1 MIKSAKEEVK
11 ATDENTFRVA
21 LQCPNCRS
29 PHLGLT
35 IRDTLLLRR
44 VDKCLRRDDGKTVTD
59 TKLSAS
65 ELRFKEALELDV
77 DVRSAIE
84 GARRRE
90 NEFFGKEASAGV
102 DRLDCSERI
111 RSLSEPE
118 TAWSFDDE
126 EGFEA
131 DLTGGPES
139 FVCRHHSTG
148 EVREEVEEPT
158 PLEEVQAD
166 TSLLGGLHAFM
177 SDMEQRFVT
186 AHLIS
191 GDMTR
196 IATATE
202 MMHYVSELSRQ
213 QVRQVRKPQFNSRQV
228 SVDKSVRTKVK
239 EVIKEGN
246 EARRK
251 EEEKEARKAVGAIA
265 PAISPV
271 QMGHVA
277 DGRRVLKRRMDL
289 QMRKQ
294 MEYMELH
301 PLPLRMPKYAVVTA
315 KKLELAGLTFWDDL
329 WDGTVLD
336 AYTKIT
342 VTKSLLGH
350 ITVTKQ
356 PVESIGVQCV
366 IDAGSPK
373 SKGKGYIDTYRAR
386 VLISSINRDLGQQ
399 GIVKGDVVSHING
412 EPFKG
417 TADEL
422 KEFVESRFEGE
433 VLTFGFNADDAV
445 AEALK
450 RRAMI

>member
-1 MIKSAKEEVK
+1 M
-11 ATDENTFRVA
+11 
-21 LQCPNCRS
+21 
-29 PHLGLT
+29 G
-35 IRDTLLLRR
+35 
-44 VDKCLRRDDGKTVTD
+44 
-59 TKLSAS
+59 
-65 ELRFKEALELDV
+65 
-77 DVRSAIE
+77 
-84 GARRRE
+84 
-90 NEFFGKEASAGV
+90 
-102 DRLDCSERI
+102 
-111 RSLSEPE
+111 
-118 TAWSFDDE
+118 
-126 EGFEA
+126 
-131 DLTGGPES
+131 
-139 FVCRHHSTG
+139 
-148 EVREEVEEPT
+148 
-158 PLEEVQAD
+158 
-166 TSLLGGLHAFM
+166 GGLHAFM